1 MLEKIPTEE
10 ELLSIMGEERFKVW
24 TEINSFIEENYD
36 VELSWDKGGK
46 TGLYE
51 LKYRKSG
58 KTLCALY
65 PRELGMRML
74 IIFGKAERE
83 KFENSRKEFTQYIN
97 DFYENTHQYH
107 DGKWLYSDITDD
119 KLIEDIKKLLL
130 IKKKLNKKEERGI
143 DNLNDPTRRMARKI
157 KNSLLQRIS

>member
-10 ELLSIMGEERFKVW
+10 ELLSIMDEEKFKIW
-24 TEINSFIEENYD
+24 SEINGFIEKNYN
-36 VELSWDKGGK
+36 VEFMWDKGGK
-46 TGLYE
+46 TGIYE

-65 PRELGMRML
+65 PRQLGLRIL

-83 KFENSRKEFTQYIN
+83 KFENSRNEFSQCMN

-107 DGKWLYSDITDD
+107 DGKWLYLDLINDE
-119 KLIEDIKKLLL
+119 LIEDIKKLLL
-130 IKKKLNKKEERGI
+130 IKKKPN
-143 DNLNDPTRRMARKI
+143 I
-157 KNSLLQRIS
+157 K